1 MKYMSAGKGRV
12 VNKSDYSKEILLE
25 LKDFKQPGHLL
36 QIVTNPAK
44 LKQRLHYH
52 KKQTEVWYI
61 LEGESVW
68 IVNGVRYN
76 VKPGDSFIIE
86 PGEAHQADNRGEKD
100 MKVLVFK
107 INLPADDEDWY
118 IPKVGTD
125 SV

>member
-1 MKYMSAGKGRV
+1 MKYVSGGKGRV
-12 VNKSDYSKEILLE
+12 VTKSDYSKEILLE

-36 QIVTNPAK
+36 QVVTNTART
-44 LKQRLHYH
+44 KQRLHYH

-61 LEGESVW
+61 LQGEATW
-68 IVNGVRYN
+68 IVNDIEYK

-86 PGEAHQADNRGEKD
+86 PGDTHQADNMGDID

-118 IPKVGTD
+118 IPNSKKD
-125 SV
+125 